1 MKLEDFKMNTIMDE
15 LSKAQRKV
23 QIIGTIPLTDS
34 EHWSNFIKILAD
46 KIDNN
51 DMRCEIIAESD
62 NQLFQLSLRTDTS
75 YARERI
81 AFQQYKFRRDLL
93 KKEADKRKEK
103 ALFHISTIDLPFN
116 IIKIDDQL
124 FYLPITGYFDKLG
137 RFKRITSDDSWFE
150 ILDTYVSC
158 ILDKTKEGRYLAKP
172 GAELLELFDQDHI
185 PRGIYPRDCFYDTDH
200 YQFVVW
206 GFVFSRDGHLLIHKR
221 KENAKDNQGMWDK
234 SIGGHIDFTL
244 ERSSADAAVRELIEE
259 LYTKEKNYQTGHEF
273 TLLSEDTT
281 KLKYLGDWRPEDI
294 GPEYI
299 DHIGLLEKDD
309 KPGEEPWVF
318 YKLPGTIE
326 RNTPRIIPEALGGGE
341 RKLRVL
347 ADVFIFI
354 ANTQLTPEYAKK
366 TFKNSKYLMVSPS
379 LLKTWVDQKKDDNGD
394 VFIPTPD
401 LEFVMTGKLRNT
413 IDEVCQLISY
423 SSIRKK

>member
-124 FYLPITGYFDKLG
+124 FYLLSSVYSYEYDCCEQQ
-137 RFKRITSDDSWFE
+137 SN
-150 ILDTYVSC
+150 
-158 ILDKTKEGRYLAKP
+158 
-172 GAELLELFDQDHI
+172 QD
-185 PRGIYPRDCFYDTDH
+185 
-200 YQFVVW
+200 
-206 GFVFSRDGHLLIHKR
+206 
-221 KENAKDNQGMWDK
+221 
-234 SIGGHIDFTL
+234 
-244 ERSSADAAVRELIEE
+244 
-259 LYTKEKNYQTGHEF
+259 
-273 TLLSEDTT
+273 
-281 KLKYLGDWRPEDI
+281 
-294 GPEYI
+294 
-299 DHIGLLEKDD
+299 
-309 KPGEEPWVF
+309 
-318 YKLPGTIE
+318 
-326 RNTPRIIPEALGGGE
+326 
-341 RKLRVL
+341 
-347 ADVFIFI
+347 
-354 ANTQLTPEYAKK
+354 
-366 TFKNSKYLMVSPS
+366 
-379 LLKTWVDQKKDDNGD
+379 
-394 VFIPTPD
+394 
-401 LEFVMTGKLRNT
+401 
-413 IDEVCQLISY
+413 
-423 SSIRKK
+423 